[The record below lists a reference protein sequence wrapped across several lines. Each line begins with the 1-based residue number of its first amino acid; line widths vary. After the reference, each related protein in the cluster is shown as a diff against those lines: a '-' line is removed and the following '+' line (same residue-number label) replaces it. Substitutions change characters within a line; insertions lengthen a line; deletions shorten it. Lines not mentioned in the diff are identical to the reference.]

1 MSGGYYLC
9 HSCYWKASKDCSFH
23 PFLRSLTKT
32 MAEHFPAVRAQR
44 DRYVSLD
51 NFHFATQKAALFSSS
66 VCNINTNFIYF
77 SLEFLVH
84 LADIHSTDI
93 YVSALCQ
100 APALALGRH
109 QGLLCL
115 GRKLMRQ
122 EVRIRLDAEASGVFG
137 LGARG
142 SILVVRPTSLT
153 LTLHLCRL
161 GSCSLLPVLGLFL
174 LPVTLVNSWVASGGW
189 PCPHPPRLPPEEG
202 GGNPA
207 RVLTG
212 RLCEEQ
218 RGGRQD
224 WQTGA
229 GGDGKVLHGGCARA
243 GPTAAASVSS
253 LFLPDPGAFCPAVGL
268 LLPSETGGQQLIHAE
283 IFTGCAFH
291 ALALFSA
298 PGRQQWAAQGS
309 DEAGS

>member
-1 MSGGYYLC
+1 MSAGYYLG
-9 HSCYWKASKDCSFH
+9 HSCYGKASKDCSFR
-23 PFLRSLTKT
+23 PFLPSLTKT

-44 DRYVSLD
+44 DRYFSLD
-51 NFHFATQKAALFSSS
+51 NFHFAAQKAALFSSS
-66 VCNINTNFIYF
+66 VCNIKTNFIYF

-115 GRKLMRQ
+115 GRKPMRQ
-122 EVRIRLDAEASGVFG
+122 EVRVRLDAEASGVFG

-142 SILVVRPTSLT
+142 SILAVRPTSLT

-161 GSCSLLPVLGLFL
+161 GSWSLLPVLGLFL
-174 LPVTLVNSWVASGGW
+174 LPVTLVNGWVASGGW
-189 PCPHPPRLPPEEG
+189 LCPHPPRLPPEEG

-218 RGGRQD
+218 RGGR
-224 WQTGA
+224 A
-229 GGDGKVLHGGCARA
+229 GLADGGRGVLLLHGGRARA
-243 GPTAAASVSS
+243 GPTAAASVRS

-268 LLPSETGGQQLIHAE
+268 LLLSETGGQRLIRAE